1 MNKLVARCAR
11 DWLTDV
17 VNRYKFKGNSE
28 SRKQTKRRQLR
39 KCTMTVS
46 VLWQQESIQGIRVWR
61 VCPMWFHKRPTV
73 MSVVKDFVH
82 RFEGKMIPLF
92 SLSTQHKHW
101 LWLTQLQCP
110 SVELKGFKDSL
121 FSSKLKVGGR
131 TSKSEHLSVFRRNKG
146 NHKMRTLK
154 LKTQKQ
160 WLLSL
165 FCSELKILFCFICSI
180 IGHRTNGIEV
190 IWLHWNEMS

>member
-1 MNKLVARCAR
+1 MFSENTNLRETPRVSKADKKETTSKVHSDNFSAVTTRVHSMNQ
-11 DWLTDV
+11 
-17 VNRYKFKGNSE
+17 S
-28 SRKQTKRRQLR
+28 
-39 KCTMTVS
+39 
-46 VLWQQESIQGIRVWR
+46 VWR
-61 VCPMWFHKRPTV
+61 VCPMWYRREQWCQGQGLCSWVKRQKDSTV
-73 MSVVKDFVH
+73 FIYY
-82 RFEGKMIPLF
+82 R
-92 SLSTQHKHW
+92 HKHW
-101 LWLTQLQCP
+101 LWLTQLQCL

-165 FCSELKILFCFICSI
+165 FCSELKMLFCFISSI